1 MRHGF
6 SFAAAAV
13 SSLTI
18 AALLGVA
25 LIGVRS
31 ARRGEI
37 TVTDARTPSLEPVV
51 VGVDSSTAARAAARW
66 AAAVAEKQ
74 GTTLHLVHAPP
85 PPVSYAEPRPLP
97 SEDEDRI
104 AAETF
109 LAGALRGI
117 RADRRALA
125 VECSSPTGSTAADIL
140 LPLADSA
147 SMVVIGSTARGP
159 VEGYLNATALRLAHH
174 SPCPVVVWRG
184 AEHQA
189 IPDRRAVVVG
199 VDGSRCSVAAVAD
212 AVQFAGRF
220 DAPLIAV
227 HSWRSDFPRDTENEA
242 VGVGACQREGAVLAE
257 SLVGWVERYPDVVV
271 RKIVESG
278 GAGEVLLRWC
288 EDAQLLVVG
297 SHGHGALGRAILG
310 STSQHMLHRA
320 RCPVMISKVYR
331 DTGTVHD
338 RATEFGDRGHR

>member
-1 MRHGF
+1 M
-6 SFAAAAV
+6 
-13 SSLTI
+13 
-18 AALLGVA
+18 
-25 LIGVRS
+25 
-31 ARRGEI
+31 
-37 TVTDARTPSLEPVV
+37 TDARTPSLEPVV
-51 VGVDSSTAARAAARW
+51 VGVDGSTAARAAARW

-74 GTTLHLVHAPP
+74 GTTLHLVHVLTP
-85 PPVSYAEPRPLP
+85 PPVFYTEPRPLP
-97 SEDEDRI
+97 SEDEGRI

-174 SPCPVVVWRG
+174 SPCPLVVWRG
-184 AEHQA
+184 AEEHA

-212 AVQFAGRF
+212 AFRFAGRF

-227 HSWRSDFPRDTENEA
+227 HSWRSDFPHDTENAA
-242 VGVGACQREGAVLAE
+242 VGVGACRREGAVLAE
-257 SLVGWVERYPDVVV
+257 SLAGWVERYPDVVV
-271 RKIVESG
+271 REIVESG

-310 STSQHMLHRA
+310 STSQDMLHRA
-320 RCPVMISKVYR
+320 HCPVMISKVHR
-331 DTGTVHD
+331 DTGSVHD

>member
-1 MRHGF
+1 M
-6 SFAAAAV
+6 
-13 SSLTI
+13 
-18 AALLGVA
+18 
-25 LIGVRS
+25 
-31 ARRGEI
+31 
-37 TVTDARTPSLEPVV
+37 TDARTPSLEPVV
-51 VGVDSSTAARAAARW
+51 VGVDGSTAARAAARW

-74 GTTLHLVHAPP
+74 GTTLHLVHVLTP
-85 PPVSYAEPRPLP
+85 PPVFYTEPRPLP

-125 VECSSPTGSTAADIL
+125 VECSLPTGSTAADIL

-174 SPCPVVVWRG
+174 SPCPLVVWRG
-184 AEHQA
+184 AEEHA

-212 AVQFAGRF
+212 AFQFAGRF

-227 HSWRSDFPRDTENEA
+227 HSWRSDFPHDTENAA
-242 VGVGACQREGAVLAE
+242 VGVGAVLAE
-257 SLVGWVERYPDVVV
+257 SLAGWVERYPDVVV
-271 RKIVESG
+271 REIVESG

-310 STSQHMLHRA
+310 STSQDMLHRA
-320 RCPVMISKVYR
+320 RCPVMISKVHR
-331 DTGTVHD
+331 DTGSVHD
-338 RATEFGDRGHR
+338 RATEFGDRGRR

>member
-1 MRHGF
+1 M
-6 SFAAAAV
+6 
-13 SSLTI
+13 
-18 AALLGVA
+18 
-25 LIGVRS
+25 
-31 ARRGEI
+31 
-37 TVTDARTPSLEPVV
+37 TDARTPSLEPVV
-51 VGVDSSTAARAAARW
+51 VGVDGSTAARAAARW

-74 GTTLHLVHAPP
+74 GTTLHLVHVLTP
-85 PPVSYAEPRPLP
+85 PPVFYTEPRPLP

-125 VECSSPTGSTAADIL
+125 AECSLPTGSTAADIL

-174 SPCPVVVWRG
+174 SPCPLVVWRG
-184 AEHQA
+184 AEEHA

-212 AVQFAGRF
+212 AFQFAGRF

-227 HSWRSDFPRDTENEA
+227 HSWRSDFPHDTENAA
-242 VGVGACQREGAVLAE
+242 VGVGAVLAE
-257 SLVGWVERYPDVVV
+257 SLAGWVERYPDVVV
-271 RKIVESG
+271 REIVESG

-310 STSQHMLHRA
+310 STSQDMLHRA
-320 RCPVMISKVYR
+320 RCPVMISKVHR
-331 DTGTVHD
+331 DTGSVHD
-338 RATEFGDRGHR
+338 RATEFGDRGRR